1 MAFTTAISA
10 IELDLGSRI
19 TIPDVSWQAFE
30 SILQEQCESRRSRIA
45 YSQNT
50 LEVMAPLPDHERSK
64 ILISDIVKTL
74 LRHQSRDSQRF
85 NRFRNRDGHFIN
97 LRMARSML
105 STSHSLWYRWLF
117 LSVVAYD

>member
-30 SILQEQCESRRSRIA
+30 SILQELGESRRSRIA

-64 ILISDIVKTL
+64 ILISDIVEIL
-74 LRHQSRDSQRF
+74 LRYQSRDSQRF
-85 NRFRNRDGHFIN
+85 NRFSNRDGHFIN

-105 STSHSLWYRWLF
+105 LTSHSLWCRWLF